1 MKSKL
6 TTTLAASLLAL
17 TLVATAAAAPQSTT
31 GRYVDDATI
40 TATIKA
46 KQAEDKVV
54 RARAIGVETVDG
66 VVQLSGFTHS
76 EREKDRAEA
85 LAKAVEG
92 VKSVKNDII
101 VKK

>member
-1 MKSKL
+1 MNKKL
-6 TTTLAASLLAL
+6 TSTLAAGLLAFSL
-17 TLVATAAAAPQSTT
+17 IGSAVAAPKNAAE
-31 GRYVDDATI
+31 RYVDDATI

-54 RARAIGVETVDG
+54 HATAIGVETVNG
-66 VVQLSGFTHS
+66 VVQLSGFTKS
-76 EREKDRAEA
+76 DAEKQRAET
-85 LAKAVEG
+85 LAKSVDG